1 MLPLHKLCEL
11 LPDIKGK
18 QFDEMVEDICDR
30 GQVDPIDVFCG
41 EVIDGKNR
49 QRACAAAGVAP
60 QYVEWTPPPECESEQ
75 EVQLAI
81 ADFVY
86 SRNFLRRHQ
95 SDTDRAMFA
104 AALRKNAQTSLSEVS
119 RQLNVSER
127 LVGHATKVLRDGDES
142 LVQAVRDGQVAVS
155 DASRVSSLPKSKQ
168 SEAVEAV
175 KEGKARTVSAA
186 AMPRKEIPPPVFDT
200 EEAVEEMSNTLTL
213 EEIFGEQE
221 SSLPSQADEDVVGP
235 GLASQNVV
243 DGCFFTAS
251 AQASWRS
258 SFSLLTRMAGEWLKQ
273 PNQQAV
279 KMKSERSH
287 GEFLRILGELEGK
300 WREMNGNQGRWS

>member
-18 QFDEMVEDICDR
+18 QFDEMVEDICER

-60 QYVEWTPPPECESEQ
+60 AYVEWTPPPECESEQ
-75 EVQLAI
+75 DVQDAI
-81 ADFVY
+81 ADFIY

-95 SDTDRAMFA
+95 SETDRAMFA
-104 AALRKNAQTSLSEVS
+104 AALRQNAGRSISEAAKEM
-119 RQLNVSER
+119 NVSPR
-127 LVGHATKVLRDGDES
+127 LVSHATRVLKTGNGD
-142 LVQAVRDGQVAVS
+142 LVEAVRDGVVSVS
-155 DASRVSSLPKSKQ
+155 DASSVASLLP
-168 SEAVEAV
+168 SEQNEALKKV
-175 KEGKARTVSAA
+175 VAGKARTVSAA

-200 EEAVEEMSNTLTL
+200 EEAVEEMTGTLTL
-213 EEIFGEQE
+213 EEIFGEEESQE
-221 SSLPSQADEDVVGP
+221 VQPEETAEPS
-235 GLASQNVV
+235 LASQNVV

-279 KMKSERSH
+279 KMKSERAH
-287 GEFLRILGELEGK
+287 GDFLRALSEIESQ
-300 WREMNGNQGRWS
+300 WRAMNGGQGRWS